1 MPVAFM
7 NRNPAFRKADILTH
21 QSLSFT
27 NPEPRVYE
35 HCDERPPLDRACSLN
50 RFNFVGGEP
59 TLPSRRLA
67 ARFEHAP
74 RSSCCPV
81 LSFPSALRHDV
92 SLHVVAHI
100 TAARQCSRA
109 RGIRVRQRYAKTI
122 ADLLPDARGRVVL
135 INHSIPEGVLRHDP
149 VRSWL
154 DLCLE
159 GTGELVHPGPRSE
172 EHTSELQS
180 PCNLVCRLL

>member
-1 MPVAFM
+1 MPVAFV

-59 TLPSRRLA
+59 TLPSRRL
-67 ARFEHAP
+67 P
-74 RSSCCPV
+74 
-81 LSFPSALRHDV
+81 FPA
-92 SLHVVAHI
+92 
-100 TAARQCSRA
+100 
-109 RGIRVRQRYAKTI
+109 
-122 ADLLPDARGRVVL
+122 
-135 INHSIPEGVLRHDP
+135 
-149 VRSWL
+149 
-154 DLCLE
+154 
-159 GTGELVHPGPRSE
+159 RSE

-180 PCNLVCRLL
+180 RSDLVCRLLLEKKKNTTQATITYSCRRPR